1 MHNTERIR
9 IPKITLCQKSQVL
22 NRILKVFSGFRGG
35 SACGSYNRGG
45 RSGGIGGHC
54 HTGAGQ
60 FAYFQCQV
68 CFKFGHTAVFVAI
81 AMINI
86 INQILP

>member
-1 MHNTERIR
+1 MRNSVNLHSENYTV
-9 IPKITLCQKSQVL
+9 PNKSSSQSDPES
-22 NRILKVFSGFRGG
+22 FSGFRGG
-35 SACGSYNRGG
+35 SA
-45 RSGGIGGHC
+45 RSGYNKGGSSGGSGGHC